1 MTLAEIIA
9 LVLVIAF
16 LAYWV
21 SKLTDYEYYI
31 DEDW

>member
-21 SKLTDYEYYI
+21 SKLADYEYYI